1 MGYLNK
7 FAEQCDM
14 FAEMRI
20 PCGKFGEFI
29 DSLMRTMDIKQ
40 IVFSSCGVRS
50 SEIMLI
56 YTSLEYFDLH
66 GSHITVAEAAKSLDV
81 SVPAVS
87 RTLKELSEKG
97 LAERGYDERDRRS
110 VKIAVTK
117 AGEQELQGLLHR
129 IVSILGKAVKEFSD
143 DELLRMVELHGRFVD
158 SLIKTLEGEGYV
170 RNKKHN

>member
-1 MGYLNK
+1 MDYLSK

-29 DSLMRTMDIKQ
+29 DDLARTMGIKQ

-56 YTSLEYFDLH
+56 YTALEYFDRH
-66 GSHITVAEAAKSLDV
+66 GSFITVAEAAKSLDV

-117 AGEQELQGLLHR
+117 AGEQKLQGLLHR
-129 IVSILGKAVKEFSD
+129 VVSILGKAVREFSD
-143 DELLRMVELHGRFVD
+143 DELLCMVELHGRFVD
-158 SLIKTLEGEGYV
+158 SLIKTLKGEGYV